1 MPSIR
6 SLKPDFWDDEP
17 LARLGS
23 DARLIFQAL
32 WNLADDYGRLV
43 DDVGRIF
50 RFVFAAEGPMPHIDR
65 RGVHAELDRIAGLGK
80 IVRYSADGRRYIAVA
95 RFDKHQKP
103 RRRFPS
109 QIPEPPAALL
119 AKAEKLRR
127 AADDRLNLRESAPEL
142 PIVVNNTTS
151 TETPQNTS
159 AGLSPE
165 TPVCGNKCPPGGE
178 VEGKGK
184 GLELERKRLGAGGVK
199 GGVERAGARGKD
211 SETAKQA
218 FDFEDEVDG
227 GLSASVKQELHMRL
241 SGLLQQRFKGSRH
254 WTGGLADRWLSD
266 LGATVQA
273 GDATL
278 DELESWL
285 ARTDTRPQVALM
297 DDPMRWLR
305 IMYARRAERGR
316 KPSTHADDEG
326 EYQKRETLPEAQ
338 PILRKHP
345 WDARWKTPPEKT

>member
-65 RGVHAELDRIAGLGK
+65 RGVHAELERIAGLGK

-109 QIPEPPAALL
+109 QIPQPPAALL

-127 AADDRLNLRESAPEL
+127 AADDRLNLSESIPEL

-151 TETPQNTS
+151 TESPPNAS
-159 AGLSPE
+159 AGLSQQ
-165 TPVCGNKCPPGGE
+165 TPAYGNNCPPGGE
-178 VEGKGK
+178 VE
-184 GLELERKRLGAGGVK
+184 EVRKRLGAGKDKAGAGGVK
-199 GGVERAGARGKD
+199 GLPAAREGGKD
-211 SETAKQA
+211 SETASDKQE
-218 FDFEDEVDG
+218 FDFEDDVPG
-227 GLSASVKQELHMRL
+227 GLSAPLKQELHTRVGGIL
-241 SGLLQQRFKGSRH
+241 RKCFAASDRWG
-254 WTGGLADRWLSD
+254 GGLADRWLSD
-266 LGATVQA
+266 LGAAIQA
-273 GDATL
+273 GNCTV
-278 DELESWL
+278 DELEHWL
-285 ARTDTRPQVALM
+285 SKADTRPDMAYLHM
-297 DDPMRWLR
+297 DGPLRWLGR
-305 IMYARRAERGR
+305 MFAQRRGR
-316 KPSTHADDEG
+316 ERRPSRGADDEG
-326 EYQKRETLPEAQ
+326 EYRKRETLPEAP
-338 PILRKHP
+338 PILRKRP
-345 WDARWKTPPEKT
+345 WERK